1 MKAPAPT
8 RARAATLVTVGP
20 VGRLVEA
27 AGVLAEADE
36 AGSLRHVLIS
46 TTGEDVPDVEGLQD
60 VTVESVRP
68 QFLNNAVAALRLSS
82 LPTIVWWRG
91 GPPDRLPAVATLAD
105 RVLLDAEDSVPLWRQ
120 APALF
125 GRTALTDFRWAR
137 LTRWR
142 AVMAL
147 LFDLPQVREAA
158 PGFERL
164 RITGDDSAQCALF
177 AGWLAASLD
186 WRGRVG
192 VELEGNGSPA
202 PMSTVEL
209 NGASASVRMGLH
221 RKGACLM
228 TEARVNGEVLTS
240 RVLSLG
246 SQALSSLL
254 SEELRVRSRDV
265 HFERAVQQIDGLS
278 TVGGGLTAG
287 PKGGRSLE

>member
-1 MKAPAPT
+1 MENIVKTGTPT

-20 VGRLVEA
+20 PARLAEA

-60 VTVESVRP
+60 VTVENVRP

-82 LPTIVWWRG
+82 LPTVVWWRG

-105 RVLLDAEDSVPLWRQ
+105 RVLLDAEDSLPLWRQ

-142 AVMAL
+142 GVMAL

-158 PGFERL
+158 PDFQRL
-164 RITGDDSAQCALF
+164 RITGNDPAQCALF
-177 AGWLAASLD
+177 AGWLASSLD
-186 WRGRVG
+186 WQGRVA
-192 VELEGNGSPA
+192 VELERA
-202 PMSTVEL
+202 
-209 NGASASVRMGLH
+209 GASASLSKVELDGPSASLQLALH
-221 RKGACLM
+221 RNGACLT
-228 TEARVNGEVLTS
+228 TEARVNGDVLTS

-246 SQALSSLL
+246 SQALPSLL
-254 SEELRVRSRDV
+254 SEELRLRSRDIP
-265 HFERAVQQIDGLS
+265 FERALQQMAS
-278 TVGGGLTAG
+278 
-287 PKGGRSLE
+287 